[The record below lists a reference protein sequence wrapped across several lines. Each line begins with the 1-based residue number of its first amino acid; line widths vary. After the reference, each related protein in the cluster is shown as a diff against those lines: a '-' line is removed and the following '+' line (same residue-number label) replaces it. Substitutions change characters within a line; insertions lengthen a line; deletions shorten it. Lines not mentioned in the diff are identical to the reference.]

1 MDYGDHRLFLYDNTV
16 ELVVT
21 TNSLYVD
28 NRPMNNRKLYAHKG
42 LTNTIIFNIR
52 DRDRKLQ
59 NVFNDE
65 LVAYITNPSTRS
77 RLLTKRLH
85 TTSDVGIVKLY
96 LTEGDL
102 QNIVPGLYTMYVT
115 RSDQNHGAM
124 PVYTN
129 QNNDVRFDI
138 EISDQAAMEPV
149 ATQLDTEFTQVSSN
163 DHGNGVD
170 IYASSALL
178 GNLDRNFQ
186 NARHSIAIYTEN
198 YTGKVVIQA
207 SCLLNAPG
215 SDDASKDWFDVDT
228 VELENHSQIVHRTF
242 VVNANWIRVL
252 SYPENTDS
260 VITQILLRN

>member
-21 TNSLYVD
+21 TNSLYLD
-28 NRPMNNRKLYAHKG
+28 NRPMNNRRLYAHKG

-65 LVAYITNPSTRS
+65 LVAYIINPSTRS

-85 TTSDVGIVKLY
+85 TTSDVGIVRLY

-102 QNIVPGLYTMYVT
+102 QNIVPGLYTMCVT
-115 RSDQNHGAM
+115 RTDQMHGST

-129 QNNDVRFDI
+129 QNNDVKFDI
-138 EISDQAAMEPV
+138 EVSDQAVIDPV
-149 ATQLDTEFTQVSSN
+149 ETQVNTEFTLVSSN
-163 DHGNGVD
+163 DHSNGID
-170 IYASSALL
+170 IYTSSALL

-186 NARHSIAIYTEN
+186 NARHSIAIYTQN
-198 YTGKVVIQA
+198 YTGNVVIQA
-207 SCLLNAPG
+207 SCLLNAPS

-228 VELENHSQIVHRTF
+228 VELENHNQIVHRTF
-242 VVNANWIRVL
+242 VVNANWIRML
-252 SYPENTDS
+252 SYPDNSDS